1 MARGWE
7 SKSVEMQIEES
18 ISTASNGY
26 SMPRE
31 ESVELRSKRQGLM
44 LQRSRFLQEMET
56 ARNPRYREMLNELLK
71 HVEQE
76 LAGLTD
82 K

>member
-7 SKSVEMQIEES
+7 SKSVEIQIEEAG
-18 ISTASNGY
+18 STASDVD
-26 SMPRE
+26 STPRE

-44 LQRSRFLQEMET
+44 LQRSRIRQEMET
-56 ARNPRYREMLNELLK
+56 ARNPRYREMLIELLN

-76 LAGLTD
+76 LAGLTN

>member
-7 SKSVEMQIEES
+7 SKSVEIQIEEAGS
-18 ISTASNGY
+18 AASDVDSTLK
-26 SMPRE
+26 E

>member
-7 SKSVEMQIEES
+7 SKSVEIQIEEAD
-18 ISTASNGY
+18 ISESDID

-76 LAGLTD
+76 LAKLTD

>member
-7 SKSVEMQIEES
+7 SKSVEIQIEES
-18 ISTASNGY
+18 GSAASDID
-26 SMPRE
+26 SKPRE
-31 ESVELRSKRQGLM
+31 ESVELRSKRQGLV

-71 HVEQE
+71 NVEKE
-76 LAGLTD
+76 LAGLTP